1 MTDKFKD
8 ELLHSFLDNYSR
20 IYLIDLEKD
29 SIEKILET
37 EGVPGDDPV
46 KQEKYSEF
54 NRIYSYTM
62 LEEEYCAW
70 REMMGSIEN
79 IRKVLADRNSFT
91 LSYQKKD
98 GRWMKVENRILEK
111 QGGVPVKVL
120 ACIPKEEKGQLAENE
135 KILKE
140 GHTIITSPT
149 EHRLNEEREK
159 LIKGVLAFDS
169 ISTFEIN
176 VTRNKVI
183 SYINRNE
190 DLYYTDRGFEI
201 PGDFDSY
208 TEYWATRILSDNA
221 EQFREL
227 VKRENLITMYGM
239 GERDPWIEYMV
250 QDKFGNRVWLREIIA
265 LSKSEVTG
273 DIMAVI
279 IVRDITERKKIEF
292 ENTRRLD
299 LIMGLTGDYESVYF
313 VDLETDSY
321 DIYRRQDT
329 ITTKYSSVFLP
340 SYSDTIEAFA
350 YKGVYRQDRE
360 NFIRLLS
367 IDTIR
372 KTLEKKNG
380 FTFSFRSGN
389 TGAPQYYQ
397 VKCVRIGSGRQMQI
411 LLGFANI
418 EEERQEELRKRRLLE
433 DALEQ
438 ARHAAD
444 AKNTFLSNMSHD
456 IRTPMNAIIGFANI
470 ARAHSDEPDRVMDS
484 LNKIIASSNHLLQLI
499 NNVLDMSRIESGRMV
514 LEETWVD
521 IREIVQEVTD
531 LMKPEILSHRH
542 EYEIRVAENIPDLV
556 LCDKLRVT
564 QLLLNLLSNAVK
576 YTPRQGRVRLSV
588 AEGIGAPVGYFA
600 LEFVISDTGIGMSK
614 EFQKRIFEPFEREN
628 NSTVSKVMGSGLGM
642 SICKGI
648 VDSMGGSMTID
659 SRQGRGSVVTVN
671 LAMRYK
677 GKDSGEM
684 QATGIPSESA
694 GRESFSSRYAVFSKA
709 ADAPVRKKKS
719 ETRILVVEDN
729 ALNREIAKE
738 LLEDEGYMVE
748 TAEDGETSINM
759 IRRSDRGYFDAVLMD
774 IQMPGIDGYEA
785 AKSIRK
791 MHDNEHARLPIIAM
805 TANAFEEDM
814 ERARSAGMNAYIA
827 KPVEPEAIKLVL
839 EQVMTPEDTQ
849 DDI

>member
-111 QGGVPVKVL
+111 QGGIPVKVL
-120 ACIPKEEKGQLAENE
+120 ACIPKEEKGQMAENE

-149 EHRLNEEREK
+149 ERRLNEEREK

-265 LSKSEVTG
+265 LSKNEVTG

-279 IVRDITERKKIEF
+279 IMRDITERKKIEF

-321 DIYRRQDT
+321 EQRISAQLFGYR
-329 ITTKYSSVFLP
+329 
-340 SYSDTIEAFA
+340 
-350 YKGVYRQDRE
+350 
-360 NFIRLLS
+360 
-367 IDTIR
+367 
-372 KTLEKKNG
+372 
-380 FTFSFRSGN
+380 
-389 TGAPQYYQ
+389 
-397 VKCVRIGSGRQMQI
+397 
-411 LLGFANI
+411 
-418 EEERQEELRKRRLLE
+418 
-433 DALEQ
+433 
-438 ARHAAD
+438 
-444 AKNTFLSNMSHD
+444 
-456 IRTPMNAIIGFANI
+456 
-470 ARAHSDEPDRVMDS
+470 
-484 LNKIIASSNHLLQLI
+484 
-499 NNVLDMSRIESGRMV
+499 
-514 LEETWVD
+514 
-521 IREIVQEVTD
+521 
-531 LMKPEILSHRH
+531 
-542 EYEIRVAENIPDLV
+542 
-556 LCDKLRVT
+556 
-564 QLLLNLLSNAVK
+564 
-576 YTPRQGRVRLSV
+576 
-588 AEGIGAPVGYFA
+588 
-600 LEFVISDTGIGMSK
+600 
-614 EFQKRIFEPFEREN
+614 
-628 NSTVSKVMGSGLGM
+628 
-642 SICKGI
+642 
-648 VDSMGGSMTID
+648 
-659 SRQGRGSVVTVN
+659 
-671 LAMRYK
+671 
-677 GKDSGEM
+677 
-684 QATGIPSESA
+684 
-694 GRESFSSRYAVFSKA
+694 
-709 ADAPVRKKKS
+709 
-719 ETRILVVEDN
+719 
-729 ALNREIAKE
+729 
-738 LLEDEGYMVE
+738 
-748 TAEDGETSINM
+748 
-759 IRRSDRGYFDAVLMD
+759 
-774 IQMPGIDGYEA
+774 
-785 AKSIRK
+785 
-791 MHDNEHARLPIIAM
+791 
-805 TANAFEEDM
+805 
-814 ERARSAGMNAYIA
+814 
-827 KPVEPEAIKLVL
+827 
-839 EQVMTPEDTQ
+839 
-849 DDI
+849 

>member
-111 QGGVPVKVL
+111 QGGIPVKVL
-120 ACIPKEEKGQLAENE
+120 ACIPKEEKGQMAENE

-149 EHRLNEEREK
+149 ERRLNEEREK

-265 LSKSEVTG
+265 LSKNEVTG

-279 IVRDITERKKIEF
+279 IMRDITERKKIEF

-340 SYSDTIEAFA
+340 SYSDTVEAFA
-350 YKGVYRQDRE
+350 YKGVNRQDRE

-438 ARHAAD
+438 ARQCFILCDSSKFGRVAPI
-444 AKNTFLSNMSHD
+444 TFSSY
-456 IRTPMNAIIGFANI
+456 TGPQII
-470 ARAHSDEPDRVMDS
+470 
-484 LNKIIASSNHLLQLI
+484 
-499 NNVLDMSRIESGRMV
+499 
-514 LEETWVD
+514 
-521 IREIVQEVTD
+521 TD
-531 LMKPEILSHRH
+531 LLKDKEYARH
-542 EYEIRVAENIPDLV
+542 GN
-556 LCDKLRVT
+556 VT
-564 QLLLNLLSNAVK
+564 EA
-576 YTPRQGRVRLSV
+576 
-588 AEGIGAPVGYFA
+588 
-600 LEFVISDTGIGMSK
+600 
-614 EFQKRIFEPFEREN
+614 
-628 NSTVSKVMGSGLGM
+628 
-642 SICKGI
+642 
-648 VDSMGGSMTID
+648 
-659 SRQGRGSVVTVN
+659 
-671 LAMRYK
+671 
-677 GKDSGEM
+677 
-684 QATGIPSESA
+684 
-694 GRESFSSRYAVFSKA
+694 
-709 ADAPVRKKKS
+709 
-719 ETRILVVEDN
+719 
-729 ALNREIAKE
+729 
-738 LLEDEGYMVE
+738 
-748 TAEDGETSINM
+748 
-759 IRRSDRGYFDAVLMD
+759 
-774 IQMPGIDGYEA
+774 EA
-785 AKSIRK
+785 AR
-791 MHDNEHARLPIIAM
+791 
-805 TANAFEEDM
+805 EEDP
-814 ERARSAGMNAYIA
+814 SG
-827 KPVEPEAIKLVL
+827 
-839 EQVMTPEDTQ
+839 T
-849 DDI
+849 

>member
-120 ACIPKEEKGQLAENE
+120 ACIPKAEKGQLAENE

-149 EHRLNEEREK
+149 ERRLNEEREK
-159 LIKGVLAFDS
+159 LIKGVMAFDS

-279 IVRDITERKKIEF
+279 IVHDITERKKIEF

-350 YKGVYRQDRE
+350 YKGVYGQDRE

-470 ARAHSDEPDRVMDS
+470 ARAHLDDPDRVMDS

-531 LMKPEILSHRH
+531 LIKPEILSHRH
-542 EYEIRVAENIPDLV
+542 EYEFRVAENIPDYV

-576 YTPRQGRVRLSV
+576 YTPRQGRVRLSL

-600 LEFVISDTGIGMSK
+600 LEFIISDTGIGMSK

-677 GKDSGEM
+677 SRESGET
-684 QATGIPSESA
+684 QAAGISPEST
-694 GRESFSSRYAVFSKA
+694 GRETPASRYAVFNK
-709 ADAPVRKKKS
+709 ADAAVRKKKS

-738 LLEDEGYMVE
+738 LLEDEGYLVE

-785 AKSIRK
+785 ARSIRK

-839 EQVMTPEDTQ
+839 EQVMTPQDTPED
-849 DDI
+849 I